1 MVKSSRRQPDP
12 STLLDAQWLR
22 GLMQLPNTKTMRH
35 VISLVIE
42 NESGALS
49 RVSGLFSARGYNIES
64 LTVAP
69 TEDASLSR
77 MTIVT
82 SGSDDIVEQITKQL
96 NKLVE
101 IVKVVDLSESAHI
114 ERELMLIKVRATG
127 KDREE
132 MKRLADI
139 FRGRIIDVTD
149 ASYVI
154 ELTGTQAKLDSFVG
168 AIEPALILETVR
180 SGICGVG
187 RGERVLK
194 V

>member
-1 MVKSSRRQPDP
+1 
-12 STLLDAQWLR
+12 
-22 GLMQLPNTKTMRH
+22 MRH
-35 VISLVIE
+35 IISILLE
-42 NESGALS
+42 NEPGALS

-69 TEDASLSR
+69 TEDATLSR

-82 SGSDDIVEQITKQL
+82 SGSEEIVEQITKQL
-96 NKLVE
+96 NKLIEV
-101 IVKVVDLSESAHI
+101 VKVVDLSDGPHI
-114 ERELMLIKVRATG
+114 ERELMLVKVRAAG

-132 MKRLADI
+132 MKRMADI

-149 ASYVI
+149 KSYTI
-154 ELTGTQAKLDSFVG
+154 ELTGEGSKLDAFLQAV
-168 AIEPALILETVR
+168 EPGLILETVR
-180 SGICGVG
+180 TGASGIG